1 MAEKYLLNALL
12 AVGFTQNMA
21 KAYMVLLE
29 ESPLSGYAVALK
41 AGVTRA
47 RTYDAL
53 DRLVE
58 LGHVRARP
66 GRPVMYTPVSIQEIV
81 SHQKSVETQSV
92 ERAKRALSKLEP
104 KRSPLESMICI
115 TGYYTILQNILSSI
129 DNAKETIYL
138 YIRKEEYEQLSEK
151 LKEAAARG
159 VRINAVFAVD
169 QESDIVCDFAS
180 DFTYVQRLNSEQ
192 ARHGNRWTI
201 IALDNQ
207 AGFIG
212 ITSRGEDSVAVS
224 TFNPAYVPFLISNIA
239 AYFVERDYMAVTGG
253 KRFTS
258 AETSA
263 YGNLRRELAIQ

>member
-1 MAEKYLLNALL
+1 MSEKRLLNALL

-58 LGHVRARP
+58 LGYVRSRP
-66 GRPVMYTPVSIQEIV
+66 GRPVMYALVPIEEIV
-81 SHQKSVETQSV
+81 SYQKNTETQNV
-92 ERAKRALSKLEP
+92 ERAKKALSKLEP
-104 KRSPLESMICI
+104 KHSPLESMICI
-115 TGYYTILQNILSSI
+115 TGYYTILQNVLSSI

-138 YIRKEEYEQLSEK
+138 YIRKEEYEQLRGK
-151 LKEAAARG
+151 LQEAAQRG
-159 VRINAVFAVD
+159 VQINAVFAVD

-192 ARHGNRWTI
+192 ARQGNRWTI

-224 TFNPAYVPFLISNIA
+224 TFNSAYVAFLISNIA
-239 AYFVERDYMAVTGG
+239 TYFVERDYMAITNGH
-253 KRFTS
+253 RFTS
-258 AETSA
+258 AENSA
-263 YGNLRRELAIQ
+263 YSHLRRELALQ